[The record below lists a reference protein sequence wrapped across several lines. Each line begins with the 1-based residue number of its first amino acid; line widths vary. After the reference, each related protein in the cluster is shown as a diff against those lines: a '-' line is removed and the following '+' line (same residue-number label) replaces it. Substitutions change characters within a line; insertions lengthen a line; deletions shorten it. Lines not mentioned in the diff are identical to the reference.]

1 MLIVDR
7 VVCDLCREVVGQ
19 LFNQPAE
26 ASDLLTDKRLS
37 PEFTVC
43 PDCYDASEIAA

>member
-7 VVCDLCREVVGQ
+7 VVCDLCHEVVGQ

-26 ASDLLTDKRLS
+26 AADLLTDKRFS

-43 PDCYDASEIAA
+43 PDCYDVSEIAA